1 MSYDSLEEEI
11 KVKAGQAKKLA
22 RYMSSTE
29 DLVEQQI
36 LQAQERGEFDN
47 LSGAGKRLNLE
58 ENPLQPAE
66 LRMPY
71 KILKDNGFAPYW
83 IELGKEIDQD
93 FVNLN
98 KELELFKKYSA
109 IYYGSKKHSENT
121 RKRYE
126 SRKEHFYFERR
137 MDLEKISRKII
148 DYNLACPTFR
158 LGRSNIIVED
168 EINKIK
174 TTIESFIQE
183 LNPEQ
188 K

>member
-11 KVKAGQAKKLA
+11 KIKAGKARRLA

-58 ENPLQPAE
+58 ENPLQPPE
-66 LRMPY
+66 LRMPF

-93 FVNLN
+93 FVQLE
-98 KELELFKKYSA
+98 KEQELFQKYTRIFFSN
-109 IYYGSKKHSENT
+109 KKHNGASL
-121 RKRYE
+121 KRYE
-126 SRKEHFYFERR
+126 NRKELFYFERR
-137 MDLEKISRKII
+137 LDLEKISRKII

-158 LGRSNIIVED
+158 VGRGNIIVEEELD
-168 EINKIK
+168 KIK
-174 TTIESFIQE
+174 ATIEAHIKKI
-183 LNPEQ
+183 NN

>member
-11 KVKAGQAKKLA
+11 KIKAGKARRLA

-58 ENPLQPAE
+58 ENPMQPPE
-66 LRMPY
+66 LRMPF

-93 FVNLN
+93 FVQLE
-98 KELELFKKYSA
+98 KELLLFQKYTA
-109 IYYGSKKHSENT
+109 IFFSNKKHNGASL
-121 RKRYE
+121 KRFE
-126 SRKEHFYFERR
+126 KRKELFYFERR
-137 MDLEKISRKII
+137 LDLEKINQKII

-158 LGRSNIIVED
+158 VGRGNIIVED
-168 EINKIK
+168 ELNRIK
-174 TTIESFIQE
+174 TTIENHIKKI
-183 LNPEQ
+183 NNW
-188 K
+188 